1 MRALILSA
9 ALSALASASVAA
21 PAPAPQYSVG
31 DVVNSF
37 AKTPGAPAPVC
48 PPDQVPDEDGICQPK
63 KDTRGFSLPTR
74 GAPAKPKTPAASGPA
89 VASASAAAPAPAAH
103 RDLLISFRLGSAE
116 LTDQAK
122 ANARVFAQAMATPQL
137 TDARFEIEGHT
148 DATGSEARNQTL
160 SEARAA
166 AVQAFLVSQGADPS
180 RLQVKGYGSTR
191 LALQSDPTS
200 AANRRVEAR
209 RLN

>member
-1 MRALILSA
+1 MA
-9 ALSALASASVAA
+9 ATAA

-37 AKTPGAPAPVC
+37 AKTPGANAPVC

-74 GAPAKPKTPAASGPA
+74 GAPAKPKAASGAGTA
-89 VASASAAAPAPAAH
+89 VAGAATPAPAAH
-103 RDLLISFRLGSAE
+103 RDLLISFKLGSAE

-122 ANARVFAQAMATPQL
+122 ANARVFAQAIATPQL
-137 TDARFEIEGHT
+137 ADARFEIEGHT
-148 DATGSEARNQTL
+148 DTTGSEGRNQTL

-166 AVQAFLVSQGADPS
+166 AVQAFLVSVGADAS